1 MKEIKTAFINFLAL
15 FMSFGTLICCV
26 LPIVFVSLGLG
37 VALTGLFSQFP
48 ILITLS
54 QHKIWIFLT
63 SAALLTGVA
72 WLLWGSPRSCPA
84 DPKLA
89 ALCERMYPW
98 NKRIFWVAL
107 TVWIIG
113 TSVTYIILP
122 LWMLLE
128 G

>member
-1 MKEIKTAFINFLAL
+1 M
-15 FMSFGTLICCV
+15 
-26 LPIVFVSLGLG
+26 
-37 VALTGLFSQFP
+37 
-48 ILITLS
+48 
-54 QHKIWIFLT
+54 
-63 SAALLTGVA
+63 GVA
-72 WLLWGSPRSCPA
+72 WLLWGSPQSCPA

-89 ALCERMYPW
+89 AVCEVIQRW